1 MTDSLDRDS
10 LLEVARAAAAAG
22 SQAVVAKVGNHGE
35 VRTKSSLTDPVTEAD
50 EAGEAAIRAV
60 LATLRP
66 DDAITGEEGDDQP
79 GTTGLRWLIDPL
91 DGTVNF
97 LYGYPQ
103 WCVSVA
109 VADSEGPLV
118 GVVFDP
124 QRGEEFATTRGGP
137 LLLNG
142 LEVERKGVHALGGSD
157 DPLEGVMLATGFN
170 YERPVRPLQGPVF
183 NSLIPRVRDIRR
195 GGSAALDLCWV
206 ALGRLD
212 AYFEHGVRAW
222 DVSAGALACL
232 SSGLCVKTMP
242 SRDGWPAGIAAG
254 SEGVVDALVEA
265 CGAADSAGT
274 WPAEWVA

>member
-1 MTDSLDRDS
+1 LSDPADIAG
-10 LLEVARAAAAAG
+10 LLAVARTAAAAG
-22 SQAVVAKVGNHGE
+22 AAAVLDRVGNHGE

-50 EAGEAAIRAV
+50 EAGERAIRSV
-60 LATLRP
+60 LSDLRP
-66 DDAITGEEGDDQP
+66 DDGIIGEEGEEIF
-79 GTTGLRWLIDPL
+79 GSSGFRWIVDPL

-109 VADSEGPLV
+109 VADEDGPV
-118 GVVFDP
+118 AGVVLDP
-124 QRGEEFATTRGGP
+124 QRDEEFAATRGGA

-142 LEVERKGVHALGGSD
+142 EPVPVGRVHEPGLSP

-170 YERPVRPLQGPVF
+170 YERDVRLLQGEVF
-183 NSLIPRVRDIRR
+183 DSLIPRVRDIRR

-206 ALGRLD
+206 AVGRLD

-232 SSGLCVKTMP
+232 SAGLEVMAVP
-242 SRDGWPAGIAAG
+242 S
-254 SEGVVDALVEA
+254 S
-265 CGAADSAGT
+265 GT
-274 WPAEWVA
+274 WPSAILAGESPVVEALLEALGEPADSGSWPATWIS